1 MYSPSET
8 QSPFSNYGDNSVHY
22 MLIQAN
28 YSQQDR
34 KCFSKG
40 LLPINRFVGLFVLGG
55 NFWGVF
61 VVGDLFSFVLALFK
75 RLFHLTGQNLR
86 VFSNL
91 TSRHSTP
98 VNSMRRKGLP
108 ENISQYWAWDE
119 VQKEVN

>member
-1 MYSPSET
+1 
-8 QSPFSNYGDNSVHY
+8 

-40 LLPINRFVGLFVLGG
+40 LLPINRFVGLFVLGVIFLG
-55 NFWGVF
+55 F
-61 VVGDLFSFVLALFK
+61 VVGNLFCFVFALFK

-108 ENISQYWAWDE
+108 ENIS
-119 VQKEVN
+119 